1 MEECVKQFEFR
12 AYSAEGNMRDATSGT
27 GTAYNTSG
35 APEFNL
41 IFSGV
46 HTVPDLP
53 ICLAV

>member
-1 MEECVKQFEFR
+1 MK
-12 AYSAEGNMRDATSGT
+12 DATSGT

>member
-1 MEECVKQFEFR
+1 
-12 AYSAEGNMRDATSGT
+12 MRDATSGT

-35 APEFNL
+35 APKFNL

-53 ICLAV
+53 ICLAVWNLGPQNLGDIWLKV